1 MLKEYDD
8 VKKKKKKK
16 KKNKS
21 NSNYKYVRYNQK
33 NSISF
38 VSAQ

>member
-1 MLKEYDD
+1 MAMSE
-8 VKKKKKKK
+8 KKKKI
-16 KKNKS
+16 KS
-21 NSNYKYVRYNQK
+21 NSNYKYVRYNKK